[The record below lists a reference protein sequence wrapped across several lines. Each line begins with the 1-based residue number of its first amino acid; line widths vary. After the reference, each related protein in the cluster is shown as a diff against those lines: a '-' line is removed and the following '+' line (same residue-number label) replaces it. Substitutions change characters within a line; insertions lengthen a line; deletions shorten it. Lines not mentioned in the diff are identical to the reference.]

1 MADIFDL
8 EVEGIPEAVASMN
21 RLESRMD
28 GITEDAARDQLEVI
42 VTFLEGVVMEKTPTD
57 TGTLRASTIGEVR
70 TRGISLEGIVNQ
82 SQSYSLAVE
91 IGQPKGTIVPPAQL
105 KGWARRKLGDESA
118 AYAVS
123 KKIFERGTKDPKGAH
138 MFRDAW
144 NESLSRVTQL
154 LEEIGVHVSR
164 ELLKTI

>member
-28 GITEDAARDQLEVI
+28 GITEEAARDQLEII
-42 VTFLEGVVMEKTPTD
+42 VAFLEEVVRDKTPTD
-57 TGTLRASTIGEVR
+57 TGTLRGSTIGEVR

-91 IGQPKGTIVPPAQL
+91 IGQPKGTYVSPDQL

-118 AYAVS
+118 AYSVS
-123 KKIFERGTKDPKGAH
+123 KSIKAKGTQGAH

-164 ELLKTI
+164 DLLKTI